1 MAKVSA
7 KYKFVGIDD
16 TDKTKNVN
24 LPHAATTAD
33 TTKMETLLNA
43 YSAASDFTMVIQ
55 IDHIKT
61 ETTTVTAS

>member
-1 MAKVSA
+1 MTVSA

-33 TTKMETLLNA
+33 TTKMETLLSA
-43 YSAASDFTMVIQ
+43 YSAASDLTIIQ

-61 ETTTVTAS
+61 ETTTVLAS